1 MQQFLTLPE
10 FPGLSVRGSGRRWTT
25 REWGY
30 LRLAGSLPRSVP
42 RPASPSSLK
51 CGVGGELISDLYQ
64 GRQKRRGPEGALLRA
79 GRAGLLLRS

>member
-10 FPGLSVRGSGRRWTT
+10 FPGLSVRRSGRKWVA
-25 REWGY
+25 RELGY
-30 LRLAGSLPRSVP
+30 LRLAGSLR
-42 RPASPSSLK
+42 RPVLWPAIPSSLK